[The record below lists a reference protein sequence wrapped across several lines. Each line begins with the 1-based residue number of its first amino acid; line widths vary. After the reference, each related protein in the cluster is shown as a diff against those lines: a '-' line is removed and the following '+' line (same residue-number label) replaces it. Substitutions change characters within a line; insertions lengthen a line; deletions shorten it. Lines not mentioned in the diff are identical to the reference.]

1 MGILQS
7 ARSLEAVSRFLTDWS
22 PARIEALLRCI
33 DTALLRRRL
42 REAGLCAA
50 DATDVDVLE
59 AYFSHP
65 ACRVFSPN
73 DAFDERFYRESNPDI
88 ASYVEPHRSGFLH
101 FIEYGLG
108 EGRWPSAPLER
119 AAAAFAGPLPVADS
133 LDEQTYLELNA
144 AAQDFLDAFPILT
157 AFDHYNRYGRFLHFA
172 IVPPPAPNAHA
183 MPAIFAAIEREFDA
197 AWYAAT
203 YLAEPGFE
211 TERTDPFA
219 HYLAVGA
226 ARSFSP
232 NASFEEPWYRA
243 FYADVERAIPEQIFC
258 GFQHYIEIGRSERR
272 MPRFDLAQAL
282 ENQIPGV
289 TLPELVPRVDG
300 LRDRFYREGLRASR
314 RRARDGE
321 TTVWF
326 LLPQFNPDVAFGGY
340 RACFELMRAVR
351 LAGAK
356 VAVYCTRSE
365 HANMR
370 YFLWRQTSD
379 RYDRVFDDVRVL
391 ARDEDQRIGIGPHDR
406 IVAYSVMDL
415 HIARDLARW
424 TDEERP
430 YLLAQEYEPTYFEH
444 SSSRVLFCE
453 AYAVPHVP
461 IINSR
466 FLERYFR
473 EHRIGP
479 FGAAKPPV
487 RWDDYATFEHRIN
500 RLPHESASSMA
511 ARARRLLVLYARPER
526 HANRNLFEL
535 GVLALQN
542 LARAGA
548 FGPHWS
554 FVGIGAMSELE
565 PIELG
570 NGHRL
575 VLAQRT
581 SEEEYVRLMSAL
593 DIGISL
599 MYAPHPGVVSFE
611 LATTGAL
618 VVTNTYENRSRED
631 LIDICGNIVPCEP
644 TLADLE
650 RAIREAIDRVP
661 AFELRAR
668 DAYEPSDAPWDEI
681 FSDDFVRRIFRF
693 GVAARAV
700 DHVAS

>member
-7 ARSLEAVSRFLTDWS
+7 ARSGEIVSRFLADWS
-22 PARIEALLRCI
+22 PARIDGLLRCLDI
-33 DTALLRRRL
+33 ALLRRQMRDAE
-42 REAGLCAA
+42 RCAP
-50 DATDVDVLE
+50 DASDADVLV
-59 AYFSHP
+59 AYFSDP
-65 ACRVFSPN
+65 ACRAFSPN
-73 DAFDERFYRESNPDI
+73 AAFDEHWYRESNPDLAPYI
-88 ASYVEPHRSGFLH
+88 ENDRSGFLH
-101 FIEYGLG
+101 FIEYGVS
-108 EGRWPSAPLER
+108 EGRWPSAVLEQ
-119 AAAAFAGPLPVADS
+119 AAAAFARPLPTLDS
-133 LDEQTYLELNA
+133 LDARLYRELNVA
-144 AAQDFLDAFPILT
+144 AREFLDAFPVMT
-157 AFDHYNRYGRFLHFA
+157 ALDHYNNYGRFLHFA
-172 IVPPPAPNAHA
+172 TAPPPERGAHA
-183 MPAIFAAIEREFDA
+183 TPAIFSALEREFDA
-197 AWYAAT
+197 QWYAAK

-219 HYLAVGA
+219 HYLATGA
-226 ARSFSP
+226 ARAFSP
-232 NASFEEPWYRA
+232 NAWFEEDWYRA
-243 FYADVERAIPEQIFC
+243 FYSDVERAIPEQFFC
-258 GFQHYIEIGRSERR
+258 GFQHYIEIGNTERR

-282 ENQIPGV
+282 EHQLPGV

-314 RRARDGE
+314 RNAGDDE

-340 RACFELMRAVR
+340 RACFELMRSIR

-370 YFLWRQTSD
+370 YFLWRQSSD
-379 RYDRVFDDVRVL
+379 RFDRVFDDVRVL
-391 ARDEDQRIGIGPHDR
+391 AREEDQRIGIGPHDR
-406 IVAYSVMDL
+406 IVAYSAMDL
-415 HIARDLARW
+415 HTARDLASW

-430 YLLAQEYEPTYFEH
+430 YLLAQEYEAAYFEN
-444 SSSRVLFCE
+444 SSSRALFCE

-461 IINSR
+461 IINSG

-473 EHRIGP
+473 TNGIGP

-500 RLPHESASSMA
+500 RLPRESASSMA
-511 ARARRLLVLYARPER
+511 ARARRLLVLYARPEQ
-526 HANRNLFEL
+526 HASRNLFEL

-542 LARAGA
+542 LARDGA
-548 FGPHWS
+548 FGPQWS
-554 FVGIGAMSELE
+554 FVGIGALSELE

-575 VLAQRT
+575 ILAQRT

-599 MYAPHPGVVSFE
+599 IYAPHPGVVSFE

-618 VVTNTYENRSRED
+618 VVTNTYENRSRDE
-631 LIDICGNIVPCEP
+631 LVEICRNIVPCEP

-650 RAIREAIDRVP
+650 RAIRDAIERVP
-661 AFELRAR
+661 AFESRAR
-668 DAYEPSDAPWDEI
+668 DAYEPADASWDEI
-681 FSDDFVRRIFRF
+681 FSEDFVRRIFRF